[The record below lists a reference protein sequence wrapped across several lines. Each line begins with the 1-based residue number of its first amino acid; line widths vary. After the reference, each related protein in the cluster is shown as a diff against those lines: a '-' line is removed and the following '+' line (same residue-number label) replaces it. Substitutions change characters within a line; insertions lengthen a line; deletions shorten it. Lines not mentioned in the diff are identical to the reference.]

1 MNKNIVK
8 IAPVNNKTDVVV
20 TNYYIANS
28 MLVNIKSGSVTI
40 RNLKNLTDYTLTKG
54 VYFIKKDI
62 FVGVL
67 NTYDKDK
74 LLFDIIDIPVSM
86 LNYFCRENSDVAEN
100 RNEWIIKTIIP
111 GCDELIKKIED
122 GNGNLTHSDGINT
135 HLHCHSIDID
145 KNITYILC
153 YLLSNFLEDGKIPF
167 IIHSSAELTL
177 TEKIYD
183 IIYADTRK
191 NWTLESISKKIYLS
205 KSTLKRKLKA
215 EGTTFSTIFLLA
227 RMKKAARLLRT
238 NNNSIR
244 AIAEECGFNN
254 PSYFSTVFRKIFNT
268 IPKKYREL
276 F

>member
-1 MNKNIVK
+1 
-8 IAPVNNKTDVVV
+8 
-20 TNYYIANS
+20 
-28 MLVNIKSGSVTI
+28 
-40 RNLKNLTDYTLTKG
+40 
-54 VYFIKKDI
+54 
-62 FVGVL
+62 
-67 NTYDKDK
+67 
-74 LLFDIIDIPVSM
+74 M

-145 KNITYILC
+145 KNTTYILC

-191 NWTLESISKKIYLS
+191 NWTLESISKKYI
-205 KSTLKRKLKA
+205 
-215 EGTTFSTIFLLA
+215 
-227 RMKKAARLLRT
+227 
-238 NNNSIR
+238 
-244 AIAEECGFNN
+244 
-254 PSYFSTVFRKIFNT
+254 
-268 IPKKYREL
+268 
-276 F
+276 